1 VTKWDAEGVFADK
14 VFCFIRLMRASS
26 LSSQLGL
33 RANPRFG
40 SAERVWPTCTPR
52 TFVKPQ
58 GVPPEGSGT
67 NTSALPGAHSLAL
80 PQLDIRLPCLAC
92 LNS

>member
-1 VTKWDAEGVFADK
+1 
-14 VFCFIRLMRASS
+14 MRASS

-33 RANPRFG
+33 RASPRFG
-40 SAERVWPTCTPR
+40 SANGYGQLALREPLA
-52 TFVKPQ
+52 KPQ
-58 GVPPEGSGT
+58 VVPPKGSGT
-67 NTSALPGAHSLAL
+67 ETSALPGAHSLAL